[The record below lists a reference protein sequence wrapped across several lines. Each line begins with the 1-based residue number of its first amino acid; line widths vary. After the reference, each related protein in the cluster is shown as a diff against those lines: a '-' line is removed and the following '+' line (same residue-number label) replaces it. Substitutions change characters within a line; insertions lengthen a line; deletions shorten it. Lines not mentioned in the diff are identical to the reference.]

1 MPDEVA
7 TVQGIWG
14 LSGQVFPLIEPTIAT
29 TTPAV
34 CEAPAATSTTTTTT
48 PGSAATSTTV
58 AVAPVAEGSGPAAGT
73 AGELPRTGASTEP
86 LLVVAL
92 LLTAAGS
99 GLVIGARRRRSAR
112 S

>member
-1 MPDEVA
+1 
-7 TVQGIWG
+7 
-14 LSGQVFPLIEPTIAT
+14 
-29 TTPAV
+29 V
-34 CEAPAATSTTTTTT
+34 CEATSTSTTTTTT
-48 PGSAATSTTV
+48 TPVSAATSTTV
-58 AVAPVAEGSGPAAGT
+58 AVVPVAEGSGPAAGT

-86 LLVVAL
+86 LLVVGF